1 MKLAWS
7 PFLILLI
14 WGFGCAQSTDTNST
28 SSRGT
33 ITGRVTQHGKAL
45 ADVVVKAWRKPSSR
59 PTKDALEVRTDL
71 EGFFRIT
78 SVPAANYYVAAYRAG
93 LVPVQ
98 DGDAWVS
105 PKTVSISTDE
115 TASRIDFQLVGGGV
129 ITGRV
134 TNGNGQPLSD
144 EPIILI
150 EARPQ
155 PNPTLSFPNP
165 SMMELTSGIF
175 KTDDR
180 GVYRV
185 FGIPPGAYKVSV
197 GLGFP
202 AFKTFRGQPSYRGAF
217 YPGTNDEARARV
229 IEVREESVASNI
241 DVNVG
246 SLVPTYSARGRII
259 DSITA
264 QPLPGVGYDIRF
276 AGASSGGE
284 IPGAGTSDDKGEFK
298 LDNLPSGRYSVRIS
312 EPRSSRNS
320 HTEFFGES
328 TLFDIGE
335 ADISGIEVRANR
347 TSGVSGVVVI
357 ANTNDRTVL
366 AKAAQLSLS
375 FETIPASRDR
385 IGFESAKPEPDLSF
399 SISGLRPGRLRI
411 RLNSEEQGTAA
422 GLRFLRMELPDS
434 TPVRETEIKAGER
447 REGLRVVLI
456 HGSSSVRGF
465 VKLQNGALPAGA
477 KVHARITNDQGF
489 YAGMWVDNQG
499 TFLIEAVP
507 AGAYTLTVSAEVPGK
522 QRLGPEA
529 RQPISVAEGQASQ
542 TSIILDLAG
551 LQSGP
556 EASPE
561 LRWGANQCG
570 GCNRRGQTK

>member
-1 MKLAWS
+1 MMKLFRS
-7 PFLILLI
+7 TFLILLI
-14 WGFGCAQSTDTNST
+14 CGLGCAQSTDSNST

-45 ADVVVKAWRKPSSR
+45 ADVIVKAWRKSSSR
-59 PTKDALEVRTDL
+59 PTKDALEVKTDL
-71 EGFFRIT
+71 EGFYRIN

-105 PKTVSISTDE
+105 PKAVSISTDE
-115 TASRIDFQLVGGGV
+115 TASGIDFQLVGGGV

-134 TNGNGQPLSD
+134 TNGNGQPLS
-144 EPIILI
+144 EELIILI

-197 GLGFP
+197 GAHFP
-202 AFKTFRGQPSYRGAF
+202 AFTSFRGQPAYRRAF

-229 IEVREESVASNI
+229 IEVREDSVAANI
-241 DVNVG
+241 DINVG

-259 DSITA
+259 DSVTA
-264 QPLPGVGYDIRF
+264 QPVSGVGCDIRI
-276 AGASSGGE
+276 AGATGGGE
-284 IPGAGTSDDKGEFK
+284 IPGAGISNDKGEFK
-298 LDNLPSGRYSVRIS
+298 LSNLPAGRYSVRIS
-312 EPRSSRNS
+312 ERRQRNGDS
-320 HTEFFGES
+320 TDFFGES
-328 TLFDIGE
+328 PLFDIGD
-335 ADISGIEVRANR
+335 ADISGIEVRATR
-347 TSGVSGVVVI
+347 TSGVSGAVVV

-375 FETIPASRDR
+375 FQTIPAGRDR
-385 IGFESAKPEPDLSF
+385 IGFESAKPESDMSF

-411 RLNSEEQGTAA
+411 RLNSEEQGAA
-422 GLRFLRMELPDS
+422 VGLRFLRMELPDS
-434 TPVRETEIKAGER
+434 TPVREAEIKAGER
-447 REGLRVVLI
+447 REGLRVVLVY
-456 HGSSSVRGF
+456 GASSVRGF
-465 VKLQNGALPAGA
+465 VKLQNGALPADG

-507 AGAYTLTVSAEVPGK
+507 AGVYTLIVSAEVPGK
-522 QRLGPEA
+522 RTLGPEA
-529 RQPISVAEGQASQ
+529 RQPISVAEGQVSQ
-542 TSIILDLAG
+542 TSIILDLAR
-551 LQSGP
+551 LQPGP
-556 EASPE
+556 
-561 LRWGANQCG
+561 
-570 GCNRRGQTK
+570 